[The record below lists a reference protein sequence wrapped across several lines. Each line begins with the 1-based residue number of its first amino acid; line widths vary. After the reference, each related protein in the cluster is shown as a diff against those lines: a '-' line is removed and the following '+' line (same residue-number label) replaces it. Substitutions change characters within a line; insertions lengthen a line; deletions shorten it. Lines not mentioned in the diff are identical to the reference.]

1 MEEIGAAYGI
11 GRDMHVGDTIIGIKG
26 RVGFEAAAPALIIG
40 AHRFLEKYTLS
51 KWQQYW
57 KDQVANWYGM
67 FLHESQYMEP
77 VMRDIEAMLTS
88 SQRHVSGTVILE
100 LRPLGFHT
108 VGVDSPNDLVKSK
121 LGEYGETQK
130 GWTADDAKGFIK
142 VLSTPLRVFYANHEE
157 EEI

>member
-1 MEEIGAAYGI
+1 
-11 GRDMHVGDTIIGIKG
+11 
-26 RVGFEAAAPALIIG
+26 
-40 AHRFLEKYTLS
+40 
-51 KWQQYW
+51 
-57 KDQVANWYGM
+57 
-67 FLHESQYMEP
+67 
-77 VMRDIEAMLTS
+77 MRDIEAMLTS

-142 VLSTPLRVFYANHEE
+142 VLSTPLRVFYANHAE